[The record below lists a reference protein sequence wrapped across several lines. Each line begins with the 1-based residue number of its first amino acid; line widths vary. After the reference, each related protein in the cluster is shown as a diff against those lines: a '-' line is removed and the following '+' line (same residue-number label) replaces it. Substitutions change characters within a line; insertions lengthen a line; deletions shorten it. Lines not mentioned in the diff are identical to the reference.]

1 MRMIRVIRSKAAI
14 LVAIALS
21 GTLGGQV
28 AHAGTASDNTA
39 PYSASTTLNHRIT
52 YPRFLRFRV
61 GAAAAGISLITCN
74 MSAVAN
80 ALGTGV
86 DQACT
91 GGDLG
96 GGAST
101 VEVKSNA
108 GQVRLTVTTTGAM
121 QNAAGNTIPYSEI
134 KSASSN
140 PGNLPAPVLTTGAV
154 SPAVNVAL
162 SAGVVTDR
170 AATWTYTYDNSAIYP
185 AGTYG
190 GVNVRRGRVTYTA
203 AAP

>member
-1 MRMIRVIRSKAAI
+1 MRMSAATRATA
-14 LVAIALS
+14 VFVTAIALAC
-21 GTLGGQV
+21 TLGEPV
-28 AHAGTASDNTA
+28 AHAGTAFDNTA
-39 PYSASTTLNHRIT
+39 PYSASTALNHRIT

-61 GAAAAGISLITCN
+61 GPAAGIALVTCN

-162 SAGVVTDR
+162 NAGVVTDR
-170 AATWTYTYDNSAIYP
+170 AATWTYTYDNSAVYP

>member
-1 MRMIRVIRSKAAI
+1 MRTNVVIRVKAVF
-14 LVAIALS
+14 VAVVTLA
-21 GTLGGQV
+21 GTLGGPD

-39 PYSASTTLNHRIT
+39 PYSASTALNHRIN

-61 GAAAAGISLITCN
+61 GPAAGIALITCN

-101 VEVKSNA
+101 VQVKSNA

-134 KSASSN
+134 KSASSD

-154 SPAVNVAL
+154 SPAVNVVL
-162 SAGVVTDR
+162 NAGVVTDR
-170 AATWTYTYDNSAIYP
+170 AATWTYTYDNSAVYP